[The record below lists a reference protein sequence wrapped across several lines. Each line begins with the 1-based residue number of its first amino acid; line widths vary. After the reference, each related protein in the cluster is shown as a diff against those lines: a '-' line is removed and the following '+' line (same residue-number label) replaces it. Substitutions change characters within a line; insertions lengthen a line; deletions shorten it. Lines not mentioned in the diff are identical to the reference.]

1 MEPEPDRIDLS
12 VLDPS
17 RHAPRWDAAVGKVA
31 ARALELRRL
40 RRAVMRR
47 GMAALVLSAAA
58 ALVLWFVVPRREARP
73 SNQVEPQRVDMLDW
87 ATRQGDVLELGGG
100 DHAQ

>member
-1 MEPEPDRIDLS
+1 MEPEPDRTDLS

-17 RHAPRWDAAVGKVA
+17 RHATRWNAAIGNVA
-31 ARALELRRL
+31 SRAVELHRL

-58 ALVLWFVVPRREARP
+58 ALALWFVVPRRDVQPRQP
-73 SNQVEPQRVDMLDW
+73 VQQQQVDMLDW
-87 ATRQGDVLELGGG
+87 ANRQGDVLELGG